1 MCDAGRNCISV
12 DGACWSPRYVIRKVG
27 LGQDGNNLVVCT
39 FMDFC
44 FLLFENFFPQ
54 RNSDG
59 YRSASEKRLDDAV
72 TTVDTD
78 LGARHEAGG
87 ITCQEDDGTLHVHQH
102 GRLQQLQG
110 ENSQTSLPGHPSEKR
125 VVSIR
130 VSRLWKVGTHAT
142 HRGQAL
148 PRFLYKLSIAGRR
161 KLRLSAYLE
170 LRVVC
175 ENGLGELG
183 EHVAGA
189 GYTRVSRRGDRR
201 VTSSNLRQLTR
212 TPFFAH
218 STAREAAMC
227 FTATRIERD

>member
-1 MCDAGRNCISV
+1 MFV
-12 DGACWSPRYVIRKVG
+12 
-27 LGQDGNNLVVCT
+27 
-39 FMDFC
+39 DFC

-54 RNSDG
+54 ETATVTGAPTRQ
-59 YRSASEKRLDDAV
+59 RLNDAV

-87 ITCQEDDGTLHVHQH
+87 ITCQEDDGTLYIHQH
-102 GRLQQLQG
+102 ERPQQPQG
-110 ENSQTSLPGHPSEKR
+110 ENSQPSLPGHPSEKR

-130 VSRLWKVGTHAT
+130 VSRLWKLATHAT
-142 HRGQAL
+142 HGCQAL
-148 PRFLYKLSIAGRR
+148 PRFLCKLSVAERTKFR
-161 KLRLSAYLE
+161 PPTYLE

-175 ENGLGELG
+175 ENGLRELG

-189 GYTRVSRRGDRR
+189 GYTRISRRGDRR

-227 FTATRIERD
+227 FTATRIERE